1 MHEFA
6 QRKKGQDSTHSN
18 IELRKAIAYILTF
31 MFINIA
37 AFILILLAVFDPWT
51 ETFPELSTRLFP
63 ELSTRLLDIAFS
75 SMTYQLIVYSMIF
88 DAIKGIKF
96 QNRSSGQ
103 TAKVN

>member
-1 MHEFA
+1 MIVTQCVYVTYKMHEFA

-37 AFILILLAVFDPWT
+37 AFILILMAVFDPWT
-51 ETFPELSTRLFP
+51 ETFP

-96 QNRSSGQ
+96 QNRS
-103 TAKVN
+103 